1 MECRASPPGIS
12 RSRAFS
18 FHRRPPVAYSLS
30 VTTSHISDADVGTG
44 LPACP
49 SRARLGRLLA
59 GFCGSF
65 E

>member
-1 MECRASPPGIS
+1 
-12 RSRAFS
+12 
-18 FHRRPPVAYSLS
+18 
-30 VTTSHISDADVGTG
+30 VTTSHISDAHVGTG

-59 GFCGSF
+59 GFCVSF